1 MIWSTKNT
9 VPPNDKIY
17 TLHMRT
23 SSGKRLV
30 SARAPSGKCND
41 DAYEVRRACARS
53 EVSHPLG
60 FPTEEASH
68 AAPDHRAHCHPCRW
82 YPHSAARHRGAAAGK
97 IPRLGVLVLGPPD
110 RGLEPFHQ
118 GLQDLGYVEGK
129 TIALASR
136 FAEGKAERLPALAVE
151 LVGLNVDLIVAYAFQ
166 ATRAAQQAT
175 QTLPIVMV
183 DVGRDP
189 VEAGLVASL
198 AHPGGNVTGLVDLGM
213 QLHGKRLELL
223 HEVVPRGARVA
234 ALFDG
239 GAPGQR
245 RLHMHEAEPA
255 ARALGWTVQ
264 AWEVHGT
271 EDFARV
277 FAALTAERPEALY
290 VAGSPLDDRQPHTDR
305 GLCVPAPVTVGV
317 RIARGGR
324 GWGPHVLWTEPG
336 GSQPPRGHLRGQD
349 PQRGHARRPARG
361 AADEFELVINL
372 KTAQALGLTIPPTL
386 LFQADE
392 VIR

>member
-1 MIWSTKNT
+1 MRLNT
-9 VPPNDKIY
+9 V
-17 TLHMRT
+17 
-23 SSGKRLV
+23 RLV
-30 SARAPSGKCND
+30 VVLTLSLVATTLTAQP
-41 DAYEVRRACARS
+41 
-53 EVSHPLG
+53 
-60 FPTEEASH
+60 
-68 AAPDHRAHCHPCRW
+68 
-82 YPHSAARHRGAAAGK
+82 AGK

-129 TIALASR
+129 TIALVSR
-136 FAEGKAERLPALAVE
+136 FAEGKAERLPALAAE
-151 LVGLNVDLIVAYAFQ
+151 LVGLHVDLIVAYAFQ

-277 FAALTAERPEALY
+277 FAALTAEQPQALY
-290 VAGSPLDDRQPHTDR
+290 VAGGPLMIANRT
-305 GLCVPAPVTVGV
+305 
-317 RIARGGR
+317 RIADFALQHRFPSVYELRAAVEAGGLMSY
-324 GWGPHVLWTEPG
+324 GPSRADLSRRAATYVDKLLKGATPADLPVE
-336 GSQPPRGHLRGQD
+336 QPTK
-349 PQRGHARRPARG
+349 
-361 AADEFELVINL
+361 FELVINL
-372 KTAQALGLTIPPTL
+372 KTAQALGLTLPPTL